1 MNERK
6 AGCQK
11 QSMAGRSVPWIS
23 VSIILFLLIA
33 LPATV
38 FPQESKKNEESC
50 HKPAFP
56 SLTYDENNQYLSNSD
71 CRTEIFDRLKFIPL
85 GGSNESFYL
94 SFGVVSRDRGEYFSQ
109 NTWGSGPEGNAY
121 LMQRYYGHLDLHLGQ
136 RFRLFGE
143 IGSSLETGR
152 NGGPRSGID
161 EDKLDIHQ
169 AFVDL
174 GIWKSEENSLS
185 LRVGRQEMSLG
196 SSSLVATRDGRNIR
210 RSFDGFRLTAD
221 VAHWAVDGFALRQSE
236 ADTNLF
242 DDSIDHKT
250 SFWGIYGV
258 HALPILPGGH
268 VDLYYMGQDNKLD
281 KYVKG
286 SGREQRETIG
296 TRFWGTTPHWDYNDE
311 FIYQFGRF
319 GAGDISAWSV
329 STQTGYR
336 LDSIPWKPRLGFK
349 VDAFSGDGNPKGKT
363 LGTFNALYEAGPY
376 FSYAELFGKRDLI
389 DIQPSLRLN
398 PIKRLTLTPNGAFYW
413 RESDQDGLYSVA
425 SGAIVVGGKNS
436 TARYI
441 GSHAA
446 LQAKLD
452 INRHT
457 AFFTEYLHFF
467 AGDFLRQATAG
478 KDINYWTGWI
488 EFRY

>member
-6 AGCQK
+6 IQTKSIAGGPAPC
-11 QSMAGRSVPWIS
+11 IS
-23 VSIILFLLIA
+23 VSAVLLLLIA

-38 FPQESKKNEESC
+38 YPQESGKTEESC

-56 SLTYDENNQYLSNSD
+56 SLTYDEDNRYLSNPD
-71 CRTEIFDRLKFIPL
+71 CRTELFDRLKFIPL
-85 GGSNESFYL
+85 GGSNENYYL

-121 LMQRYYGHLDLHLGQ
+121 LMQRYYGHLDLHLGEQ
-136 RFRLFGE
+136 FRLFGE

-174 GIWKSEENSLS
+174 GIWKSEENSVS

-221 VAHWAVDGFALRQSE
+221 VAHWTVDGFALRQSE

-258 HALPILPGGH
+258 HGLPVLPGGH

-425 SGAIVVGGKNS
+425 AGAIVVAGKNS

>member
-1 MNERK
+1 MFAVLNWSPAFLARSTGLVILFAFFAGASAWGQDVREST
-6 AGCQK
+6 AGCP
-11 QSMAGRSVPWIS
+11 SAS
-23 VSIILFLLIA
+23 A
-33 LPATV
+33 
-38 FPQESKKNEESC
+38 N
-50 HKPAFP
+50 FP
-56 SLTYDENNQYLSNSD
+56 STTYDEDNRYLSNPD
-71 CRTEIFDRLKFIPL
+71 CRTELFDRLKFIPL
-85 GGSNESFYL
+85 RHGDENYYL

-121 LMQRYYGHLDLHLGQ
+121 LMQRYYGHLDLHLGE

-152 NGGPRSGID
+152 NGGPRTGID

-174 GIWKSEENSLS
+174 GIWKSEKNSVS

-196 SSSLVATRDGRNIR
+196 SSNLVATRDGRNIR

-221 VAHWAVDGFALRQSE
+221 VAHWKVDGFALRQSE
-236 ADTNLF
+236 ADQGLF
-242 DDSIDHKT
+242 DDSLDHKT

-268 VDLYYMGQDNKLD
+268 VDLYYMGQDNTLD

-296 TRFWGTTPHWDYNDE
+296 SRFWGSTPHWDYNDE

-336 LDSIPWKPRLGFK
+336 LDSVPWKPRLGFK
-349 VDAFSGDGNPKGKT
+349 VDAFSGDGNPNGKT

-376 FSYAELFGKRDLI
+376 FSYAELFGKRNLI

-398 PIKRLTLTPNGAFYW
+398 PIKRLTLTPNAAFYW
-413 RESDQDGLYSVA
+413 RESDQDGLYAVA
-425 SGAIVVGGKNS
+425 SGAIVVAGKNS

-446 LQAKLD
+446 LQAKVD
-452 INRHT
+452 INRHA

-467 AGDFLRQATAG
+467 TGDFLRQATAG
-478 KDINYWTGWI
+478 KNVNYWTGWL
-488 EFRY
+488 ELRY